1 MRLIGWVL
9 LLAVVVC
16 RPLIA
21 GGRGTRPDGDGS
33 QEARTRKSSEGR
45 GSEPA
50 AGNRGPNT
58 ASPAGTGT
66 YGVALSHPRPAQGSA
81 ILVQLAR
88 PAKAASFAGKAVH
101 PYPTATGQAILV
113 GVDLELKPGDY
124 ELVLTGDA
132 GEQKVL
138 IPVVAGKFRVQK
150 LTVPEKM
157 VHPDPASLARIEREQ
172 AELEK
177 IFAQVTPRLIG
188 GTFVR
193 PVPGAETAA
202 FGGRRVFNGVPK
214 SPHSGTDLRAATGTP
229 IKAPA
234 AGKVVLVADHYFTGN
249 TVVLDHGLGVFT
261 QYAHL
266 SAFTVLED
274 TVVKPGDIIG
284 KVGATG
290 RVTGPHLHWGAKIS
304 GARVN
309 PMDLTK
315 LKL

>member
-1 MRLIGWVL
+1 MRRIGWVL
-9 LLAVVVC
+9 VLVLVLVC
-16 RPLIA
+16 RPVLA
-21 GGRGTRPDGDGS
+21 GSRGTRDEAGAR
-33 QEARTRKSSEGR
+33 QEASRMPRR
-45 GSEPA
+45 A
-50 AGNRGPNT
+50 AAAIGP
-58 ASPAGTGT
+58 
-66 YGVALSHPRPAQGSA
+66 YGVNLSNPRPAQGSA
-81 ILVQLAR
+81 LLVQLTR
-88 PAKAASFAGKAVH
+88 PVRAATFAGKAVH
-101 PYPTATGQAILV
+101 PYPTPDGQAILV
-113 GVDLELKPGDY
+113 GVDLELQPGDH
-124 ELVLTGDA
+124 ELVLTGEA
-132 GEQKVL
+132 GEQRVRV
-138 IPVVAGKFRVQK
+138 PVVAGKFRVQK

-172 AELEK
+172 AMLEK
-177 IFAQVTPRLIG
+177 IFAQVTPRLIT

-274 TVVKPGDIIG
+274 TVVKPGDVIG